1 MKMNK
6 KELSEKPWKEK
17 KEKKNR
23 LWLKI
28 LLCVIAALVLVTGVL
43 IGCAFSKDPERTSH
57 KNEET
62 VILEEFTE
70 LGEDSLTPENISEK
84 ALKFVALHVEK
95 DPSEVTSDDIKAVF
109 EMLKSGNSLMF
120 DVPENGKDK
129 NTDAVTQKEKFYNIL
144 VVGRDK
150 VALNTDVLICASF
163 DTANSKAATVQIP
176 RDSYVEDDKGVKSK
190 INAVFAR
197 GYTEA
202 KREVQKLKKNASG
215 KTDAEIAELCKN
227 STVGITPETLKAYIS
242 GKKKLDDICTEIGI
256 KDLQDV
262 ITRTFGIYFDYYAI
276 VSTDAFVQIV
286 DAMGGVDVYVQEA
299 MHYDDPLQNLH
310 IHINAGQQHLD
321 GKTAEGF
328 VRFRSGY
335 VQADIARMDAQ
346 KIFMT
351 AFFKKLLSFSSLT
364 RIDEIVNAVY
374 KNLDTDM
381 TVDNIL
387 AFVRPALNVDM
398 SEITM
403 LNMQGV
409 PYNNGMYYSL
419 NKEENLKIVN
429 EHFNVFSHDL
439 KPNAVHVIELVEGT
453 DVDYTGMTMEDIKD
467 KQPHINFIHGD
478 PTPKPKPSPEPKP
491 DTDPKT
497 DGETSEKGEENEPE
511 GEVTDPE
518 TDSEPDTDPDEKS
531 PEDAKT
537 EDTEKDPD
545 KVDGEESEEGKTEE
559 KGETGETEPETS
571 DGEKTDPEEE
581 TSEKTEED
589 PADETEE
596 AGEPSDTTDKDTS
609 EADGETTEKDNEA
622 ELPAEG
628 NTPPEAVTE
637 TEAET
642 ETETETQPEPSPEA
656 DTSENI

>member
-1 MKMNK
+1 MKKNK
-6 KELSEKPWKEK
+6 KDLSEKPWKEK
-17 KEKKNR
+17 NKKKKMK
-23 LWLKI
+23 LWVKI
-28 LLCVIAALVLVTGVL
+28 LLCVVAALVLVTGVL
-43 IGCAFSKDPERTSH
+43 IGCAFSREPEKTSH

-62 VILEEFTE
+62 VILEEFTA
-70 LGEDSLTPENISEK
+70 LGEEALTPENISEK

-95 DPSEVTSDDIKAVF
+95 DPSEVNADDIKAVF

-202 KREVQKLKKNASG
+202 KKEVQKLKKNASG

-227 STVGITPETLKAYIS
+227 SAIEITPETLKAYIS
-242 GKKKLDDICTEIGI
+242 GKKKLDDICTEVGI

-286 DAMGGVDVYVQEA
+286 DAIGGVDVYVQEP

-403 LNMQGV
+403 LNMQGT

-439 KPNAVHVIELVEGT
+439 KPSAVHVIELVEGA

-478 PTPKPKPSPEPKP
+478 PTPKPEPEPSPDPSPESDPV
-491 DTDPKT
+491 DVETETD
-497 DGETSEKGEENEPE
+497 EKGEENEE
-511 GEVTDPE
+511 NGEEDGE
-518 TDSEPDTDPDEKS
+518 KDEQPDEKY
-531 PEDAKT
+531 PEDTKT
-537 EDTEKDPD
+537 EDAPD
-545 KVDGEESEEGKTEE
+545 KVDEEGSEMEKSEDGKTEE
-559 KGETGETEPETS
+559 KKEETETS

-596 AGEPSDTTDKDTS
+596 SKEPSDTTDKDTS
-609 EADGETTEKDNEA
+609 EGDDETAEA
-622 ELPAEG
+622 PETELPAEG
-628 NTPPEAVTE
+628 NNPSETVT
-637 TEAET
+637 ET
-642 ETETETQPEPSPEA
+642 ETETETEPKPSPEA
-656 DTSENI
+656 EASENK